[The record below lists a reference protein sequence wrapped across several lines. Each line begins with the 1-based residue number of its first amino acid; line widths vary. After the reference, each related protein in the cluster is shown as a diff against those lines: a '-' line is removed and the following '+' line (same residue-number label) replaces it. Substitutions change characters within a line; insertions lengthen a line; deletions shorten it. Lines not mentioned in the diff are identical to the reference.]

1 MIDMLIKEPFLGFSR
16 ESLDFLKLLENK
28 RYNNK
33 KWFDKNRAKY
43 ENFIK
48 LPMRALTDN
57 LAIEINKIDTSI
69 VVNYKSIFRINRDIR
84 FTKDKTPYKTMTSA
98 SFCFDTIKRPEIPQF
113 YFHLSPAEFLFAG
126 GQYSSDTE
134 KLKKIRRKIYNEFD
148 TFKKIIFNSEFK
160 KEYKKICGDKGAN
173 LPRGY
178 ENIKYEKDGEMLAE
192 FIKMKQYYVYKSYK
206 PEVAFKPDVIN
217 LITHNIKLSYNFTKF
232 LNDALI

>member
-1 MIDMLIKEPFLGFSR
+1 MINTFIKEPFSGFSR

-33 KWFDKNRAKY
+33 KWFDKNRETY

-48 LPMRALTDN
+48 LPMRALIDN
-57 LAIEINKIDTSI
+57 LAIEIHKIDRTI
-69 VVNYKSIFRINRDIR
+69 AVNYKSIFRINRDIR

-126 GQYSSDTE
+126 GQYSSDHD
-134 KLKKIRRKIYNEFD
+134 KLKKIRLKIFNEFD
-148 TFKKIIFNSEFK
+148 TFKKIIFRNEFK
-160 KEYKKICGDKGAN
+160 KEYRQICGDKATN

-178 ENIKYEKDGEMLAE
+178 ENIKHEKDGELLAE
-192 FIKMKQYYVYKSYK
+192 FMKMKQYYVYKSYK
-206 PEVAFKPDVIN
+206 PEVAFKPEVVN
-217 LITHNIKLSYNFTKF
+217 LITDNIKLSYSFTKF